1 VFVLLGWKTAS
12 STWYNSISKLAFG
25 IIIFFDSAG
34 LLSLED
40 NTMRTSS
47 PALLALAACVFS
59 TISLVTSTP
68 IKCPDVSH
76 HPNISFAPIKPN
88 LFPIGNQRSYP

>member
-12 STWYNSISKLAFG
+12 STWYNGFRELVFG
-25 IIIFFDSAG
+25 ILIFFDSAG

-40 NTMRTSS
+40 NIMRTSS
-47 PALLALAACVFS
+47 PALLALAACVFG

-76 HPNISFAPIKPN
+76 RPNVSSAP
-88 LFPIGNQRSYP
+88 